1 MIALCAKEAGV
12 EEDFLTVA
20 ARRAFWNWKNS
31 DLLKVAVMR
40 GVPLLD
46 KNNIFQ
52 IVLDL
57 AKWGVE
63 SIGQTSNFCNIVS
76 EIRLLRHGQV

>member
-1 MIALCAKEAGV
+1 MCAKEAGV

-46 KNNIFQ
+46 KINIFQ

-57 AKWGVE
+57 AKWGVGE
-63 SIGQTSNFCNIVS
+63 HWSHEQ
-76 EIRLLRHGQV
+76 LLQHCF